1 TKMLPDDA
9 DTANPTAGVRGRYDA
24 DVTASERA
32 SVVNIGNVNATLVVE
47 GGELTANTINLSA
60 GTLDDVGG
68 GTIVGAT
75 IVAGPGT
82 TFQAIDGTIV
92 GTTWHGP
99 LVLSTTVQA
108 SLLTVTDSLT
118 LLNASGTG
126 SGELDLTGI
135 GADIDFSSSVTLDG
149 LTGDAGLQLH
159 VTSSVANGPSALLRV
174 AQGATLTIG
183 PHAHLVLS

>member
-1 TKMLPDDA
+1 MTTSTWTLTSGGNWASSFGWSTKIVPVA
-9 DTANPTAGVRGRYDA
+9 GDTANLTAALLGPYDV
-24 DVTASERA
+24 DVTDSESA

-47 GGELTANTINLSA
+47 GGELTANTINLTA

-99 LVLSTTVQA
+99 LCFPRRSRPACSRSPIA
-108 SLLTVTDSLT
+108 S
-118 LLNASGTG
+118 
-126 SGELDLTGI
+126 
-135 GADIDFSSSVTLDG
+135 
-149 LTGDAGLQLH
+149 
-159 VTSSVANGPSALLRV
+159 RC
-174 AQGATLTIG
+174 
-183 PHAHLVLS
+183 